1 MSKKGRS
8 NSKNKKQ
15 DAQSNPNID
24 KSRQNIDGENNIGGN
39 QERPRK
45 KYRIRK
51 LIFKNKHNVS
61 YGLHTRIYKVHTYVF
76 KGKKYFFEF

>member
-15 DAQSNPNID
+15 DAQSNANID
-24 KSRQNIDGENNIGGN
+24 KTRQNYGEQNNTSEN
-39 QERPRK
+39 QQRPQK